1 MSAPLRANT
10 DAPPSA
16 VDPIAAAIAAGLR
29 YVSDDGPG
37 IRRRRRGR
45 GFSYRSPL
53 GAAIVDPETLQ
64 RIRALAIPPAW
75 SDVWICPHPHG
86 HIQATGRDARHR
98 KQYRYHDRWREV
110 RDATKFDR
118 MVAFGERL
126 PALRRRLRRD
136 MARTGVPREKVLA
149 TVVRLL
155 ETTCIRVGN
164 EEYQRANG
172 TFGLTTMRNRHVDV
186 KGERLFFRFRAKGG
200 KQQQVRLSDRSL
212 AKAVRLCQ
220 DLPGYELFQYRD
232 AAGDTRP
239 IDSADVNDYLR
250 EAAGSDFTAKD
261 FRTWMGTV
269 HALGRCRELS
279 KSGAPCTRG
288 ELLGVLDFV
297 AGQLGNTRAVCR
309 KSYVHPALQEEF
321 LQGRLLDRLERLER
335 QDAGPVAKGLS
346 RDEAVLLS
354 FLRGL

>member
-1 MSAPLRANT
+1 MAAPLRAHP
-10 DAPPSA
+10 DAPPA
-16 VDPIAAAIAAGLR
+16 AGDPIAAAVAAGLR
-29 YVSDDGPG
+29 YVSDDRPG

-53 GAAIVDPETLQ
+53 GAAIGDVETLR

-75 SDVWICPHPHG
+75 SDVWICPSPNG
-86 HIQATGRDARHR
+86 HIQATGRDARNR

-118 MVAFGERL
+118 MVAFGEQL

-136 MARTGVPREKVLA
+136 MAQPGVPREKVLA

-164 EEYQRANG
+164 EEYLRSNG
-172 TFGLTTMRNRHVDV
+172 TFGLTTMRNHHVDV

-232 AAGDTRP
+232 AGGDIQS

-250 EAAGSDFTAKD
+250 KATDGDFTAKD

-269 HALGRCRELS
+269 HALARCRDLS
-279 KSGAPCTRG
+279 RAGAPATRS

-321 LQGRLLDRLERLER
+321 LQGRLLDRIERLEGR
-335 QDAGPVAKGLS
+335 EAIAGLS
-346 RDEAVLLS
+346 RDETVLLE
-354 FLRGL
+354 FLRSL